1 MTTAADSLSS
11 RFPEVAAEWD
21 FEENGGLTPDQVTA
35 GSHKKVHWRCRKS
48 GHQWEAAIFNR
59 AKGRGCPVCSNTKVL
74 AGFND
79 LESQFPE
86 VAVEWDY
93 EENGGLTPDQVTPGS
108 NKKVHWKCQNFG
120 HQWQAQ
126 IVKRTQTNGHGC
138 PVCSN
143 QQVLA
148 GFNDLES
155 QFPEV
160 AVEWDYEAN
169 AGLTPDQLTP
179 GSNKKVHWKCRDF
192 GHSWQAQISERTRGG
207 TGCPVCSNN
216 RVLAGFND
224 LESQFPDVAAEWDY
238 EENIGLTPDQVT
250 AGSNKKVHWKCR
262 NAGHQWQTQIAKRT
276 QNESGCPVCGSRKVL
291 AGFNDLESAYPEIAA
306 EWDYAMNSPLRP
318 DQVMASSNRKVHWT
332 GSCGHNWAAII
343 ASRTNGGN
351 GCPICVNQQVLVGF
365 NDLGSQFPE
374 IAVEWDYEENNGL
387 TPGEVAPRSSKN
399 VHWKCRFGHRW
410 DAIVVSRT
418 SGGSGCPFCS
428 GRRALAG
435 INDLAS
441 QFPDIAAEWD
451 FAKNAPLRPAEVA
464 AGSDVE
470 AHWLCPNGHEYTMK
484 VGSRTRLRRPL
495 GCHCQGR
502 MWNARKLEGFV
513 ADLAQY
519 TDSMTPAMLYAV
531 CQQAG
536 VLTSS
541 KSDVIGKALADPA
554 SLKQLVDG
562 SDAGAGDP
570 EPSGPLGED
579 SEPADPAE
587 DDLGVLDPEGHLPT
601 PAEVAEAASEPEAPP
616 VDPDSGEDSFT
627 LPALKVD
634 DILGMGAKFF
644 ASVDEDT
651 VDFLTAAAAGQIWKL
666 AYRLDSGAITET
678 ERVQLQAELDKTL
691 EPRADQYSEGIR
703 LRFRSEYEQALA
715 IVPPANWSFKPGSAT
730 AIVSP
735 NLMQRHVAAQ
745 VVTRRRVGNWSGTG
759 AGKTVSAI
767 LAAGLLEAGQGDGI
781 VLVVCPNNVVAG
793 WVGSINNCYPNA
805 RVEAKTLTPTW
816 KRGKGSRWLVVNY
829 DRLPGNEGTLQA
841 LIGKN
846 LIDMLVIDEVHYVK
860 ERENVAPSQRRKV
873 LTGLAVESAKSN
885 PNVAVLGMSATPV
898 VNDLHEA
905 RSLLE
910 LIEGVQLDDIAT
922 AKTVPNA
929 LRLHQYLTRVGSRW
943 MPAYSANLAPV
954 TVPLDVSHRL
964 DDVLALGKQPSP
976 SALDQI
982 LLADKL
988 DTIVANCRSG
998 GKTLIYTQFVTGIV
1012 EPLTEAL
1019 TAAGLRVGLFT
1030 GDDKDGYARFVGRW
1044 TNGDAVPDEERVDV
1058 LIGSEA
1064 ISTGV
1069 DGLQHV
1075 CDTLIFATLPWT
1087 HANYQQIVGRIHR
1100 QGQTARTVK
1109 VVIPATFADITTP
1122 EGQQKQWSW
1131 CGQRWA
1137 RVEMKESLSDC
1148 AVDGVVPKG
1157 VLVSPTEAARA
1168 SLEWLRR
1175 LKDDEVQTAIRKP
1188 LDQLLGEDVERMA
1201 PTAKNRRYGDLSA
1214 LHGAWASTIS
1224 TVTHSR
1230 LAENP
1235 AEWRRYHDLYTEARR
1250 KWETVPAYE
1259 FAKWLN
1265 DGRRPCVVAD
1275 LGCGEMLLA
1284 DRVTSG
1290 HTILPFDHVAFD
1302 DRVTVCDIAAVPLDD
1317 ASVDIAILSLAL
1329 MGKNHIDYVREAHRI
1344 LPVDGHLWLC
1354 EPTSSIGSDEARL
1367 RDVLAKFG
1375 FDLYRVQGEGQ
1386 FTFVRAI
1393 KSDNDPQDVTAP
1405 IKIGTQ

>member
-1 MTTAADSLSS
+1 
-11 RFPEVAAEWD
+11 
-21 FEENGGLTPDQVTA
+21 
-35 GSHKKVHWRCRKS
+35 
-48 GHQWEAAIFNR
+48 
-59 AKGRGCPVCSNTKVL
+59 

-79 LESQFPE
+79 LLSQFPDIAE
-86 VAVEWDY
+86 EWDY
-93 EENGGLTPDQVTPGS
+93 EKNGALRPDEVLAGGHS
-108 NKKVHWKCQNFG
+108 KVHWKCRKAG
-120 HQWQAQ
+120 HQWAAV
-126 IVKRTQTNGHGC
+126 IKSRTGNGHGC

-143 QQVLA
+143 
-148 GFNDLES
+148 
-155 QFPEV
+155 
-160 AVEWDYEAN
+160 
-169 AGLTPDQLTP
+169 
-179 GSNKKVHWKCRDF
+179 
-192 GHSWQAQISERTRGG
+192 
-207 TGCPVCSNN
+207 
-216 RVLAGFND
+216 
-224 LESQFPDVAAEWDY
+224 
-238 EENIGLTPDQVT
+238 
-250 AGSNKKVHWKCR
+250 
-262 NAGHQWQTQIAKRT
+262 
-276 QNESGCPVCGSRKVL
+276 RKVL
-291 AGFNDLESAYPEIAA
+291 AGFNDL
-306 EWDYAMNSPLRP
+306 L
-318 DQVMASSNRKVHWT
+318 
-332 GSCGHNWAAII
+332 
-343 ASRTNGGN
+343 
-351 GCPICVNQQVLVGF
+351 
-365 NDLGSQFPE
+365 
-374 IAVEWDYEENNGL
+374 
-387 TPGEVAPRSSKN
+387 
-399 VHWKCRFGHRW
+399 
-410 DAIVVSRT
+410 
-418 SGGSGCPFCS
+418 
-428 GRRALAG
+428 
-435 INDLAS
+435 S
-441 QFPDIAAEWD
+441 QFPDIARDWD
-451 FAKNAPLRPAEVA
+451 YTKNAPLKPSEVTP
-464 AGSDVE
+464 GSTTEV
-470 AHWLCPNGHEYTMK
+470 HWVCPNGHGYTMQILL
-484 VGSRTRLRRPL
+484 RTLSVRPM
-495 GCHCQGR
+495 GCHCEVR
-502 MWNARKLEGFV
+502 TWNARRLEGFV
-513 ADLAQY
+513 ADLAEY

-541 KSDVIGKALADPA
+541 KSDVIGKVLAEPA
-554 SLKQLVDG
+554 SLKKLVDG
-562 SDAGAGDP
+562 RDAGAVDP
-570 EPSGPLGED
+570 EPSGPISD
-579 SEPADPAE
+579 HAEPSDPE
-587 DDLGVLDPEGHLPT
+587 EGDLGALDPEGHLPT
-601 PAEVAEAASEPEAPP
+601 PADITEAAADPEAAGGDEPYS
-616 VDPDSGEDSFT
+616 DSG
-627 LPALKVD
+627 LPSLNVD

-651 VDFLTAAAAGQIWKL
+651 VDFLTAAAAAQIWKM
-666 AYRLDSGAITET
+666 AYRLDSGATAET

-715 IVPPANWSFKPGSAT
+715 IVPPANWSFKPGSALEV
-730 AIVSP
+730 VSP

-745 VVTRRRVGNWSGTG
+745 VLTHQRVGNWSGTG

-767 LAAGLLEAGQGDGI
+767 LAAGLLEAGQGNGI

-793 WVGSINNCYPNA
+793 WVGSVKNCYPNA
-805 RVEAKTLTPTW
+805 RVAQKTLTPVW
-816 KRGKGSRWLVVNY
+816 ERGSGPRWLVVNY
-829 DRLPGNEGTLQA
+829 DRLPGNEGTLKA
-841 LIGKN
+841 LIGEN
-846 LIDMLVIDEVHYVK
+846 RIDMLVIDEVHYVK

-873 LTGLAVESAKSN
+873 LTGVAVEAAKSN
-885 PNVAVLGMSATPV
+885 PDLALLAMSATPV

-929 LRLHQYLTRVGSRW
+929 MRLHQYLTRVGSRW

-964 DDVLALGKQPSP
+964 DEILALGKQPSP

-1019 TAAGLRVGLFT
+1019 HAAGLRVGLFT

-1044 TNGDAVPDEERVDV
+1044 ANGDAVPDEERVDV

-1075 CDTLIFATLPWT
+1075 CETLIFATLPWT

-1100 QGQTARTVK
+1100 QGQTARTVT

-1122 EGQQKQWSW
+1122 DGEEQQWSW

-1201 PTAKNRRYGDLSA
+1201 PAAKIRRYGDLSA
-1214 LHGAWASTIS
+1214 VHGAWASTNS

-1250 KWETVPAYE
+1250 KWDTVPAYE
-1259 FAKWLN
+1259 FARWLN

-1329 MGKNHIDYVREAHRI
+1329 MGKNHADYVREAHRI

-1367 RDVLAKFG
+1367 RDVLAGFG

-1393 KSDNDPQDVTAP
+1393 KSDNAPQDVTAP
-1405 IKIGTQ
+1405 IKIATQ